1 MGLATDRSGVGAIAI
16 NAADPPDDLDAL
28 DIAEWLGEGDMN
40 CNRVADSPD
49 VSSFVVAVIDPV
61 EYEIGGECDSDFV
74 LPEVHGDTNRDG
86 DFDFGDIERFVA
98 WMEAW
103 DVIDDSS
110 GAPGSTLVPE
120 PGVGGLLVAGGIYLG
135 TAFRRRRCFAFTRAT
150 SS

>member
-61 EYEIGGECDSDFV
+61 EYEIGGECDGDFV

-120 PGVGGLLVAGGIYLG
+120 PGVGGLLVSGGIYLG